1 MVVTIEADMAVCPK
15 CHTDMVIKGGRMT
28 CPNQYCNYVGW
39 EIPIRVPSQAELLK
53 ENEQLKQK
61 LQRIKEMV
69 GDMEINYLS
78 LKEIK
83 KLIINL

>member
-1 MVVTIEADMAVCPK
+1 MEADVACTRCGGNYILKEGKLICQLCGKLAPYQPK
-15 CHTDMVIKGGRMT
+15 
-28 CPNQYCNYVGW
+28 PNYDQLVM
-39 EIPIRVPSQAELLK
+39 

-69 GDMEINYLS
+69 GDMEINYLA

>member
-1 MVVTIEADMAVCPK
+1 
-15 CHTDMVIKGGRMT
+15 
-28 CPNQYCNYVGW
+28 
-39 EIPIRVPSQAELLK
+39 LLK